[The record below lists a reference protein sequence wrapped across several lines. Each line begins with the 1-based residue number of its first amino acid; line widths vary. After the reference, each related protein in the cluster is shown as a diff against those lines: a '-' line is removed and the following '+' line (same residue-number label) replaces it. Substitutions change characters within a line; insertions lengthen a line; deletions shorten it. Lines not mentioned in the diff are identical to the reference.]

1 MTPRLLLHNIADIF
15 DSKMGYAAFQENI
28 LNIADIFDS
37 KMGYAAFP
45 ENILNIR
52 YIFLY
57 SPGPPSPLPRDLNYV
72 IKPAWGPT

>member
-1 MTPRLLLHNIADIF
+1 MADIF
-15 DSKMGYAAFQENI
+15 DSKIGYAAFPENI

-45 ENILNIR
+45 ENVLNIR

-57 SPGPPSPLPRDLNYV
+57 SPAPLLHSLGTSN
-72 IKPAWGPT
+72 T